1 MTVAE
6 DLEDLELDGWE
17 AMSSDAAEARAHFD
31 ELLDTDP
38 VMVLPGGLVLD
49 SRREVLASL
58 SGAPWSSFET
68 EDILVRVLSD
78 DAASVTYRVIAER
91 SDRAEYVALV
101 SSVYVRRPEG
111 WRLALQQ
118 RTTDGED

>member
-1 MTVAE
+1 MTVAD

-17 AMSSDAAEARAHFD
+17 AMSADADEAHIFYD
-31 ELLDTDP
+31 EVLDTDP

-49 SRREVLASL
+49 NRRDVLASL

-68 EDILVRVLSD
+68 EDLKVHVLTD
-78 DAASVTYRVIAER
+78 DAAAVTYRVVAER
-91 SDRAEYVALV
+91 GGRGEYVALV
-101 SSVYVRRPEG
+101 SSVYVRRAAG

-118 RTTDGED
+118 RTPDDED